1 LFTLNRPVMDYYLS
15 SESLHAFI
23 IKVPVYFFFLGFAIF
38 SVMAFRYNF
47 SLIPSLGLLCCFY
60 MLSQLGYKNWL
71 YFLSWLVIGLI
82 IYFVYGRRHSKL
94 APANT

>member
-1 LFTLNRPVMDYYLS
+1 MSEELRTTYFQIENTASFLHRFPDYCFL
-15 SESLHAFI
+15 
-23 IKVPVYFFFLGFAIF
+23 LGFGIF
-38 SVMAFRYNF
+38 TVMSVRYRF

-71 YFLSWLVIGLI
+71 YFGVWLIIGLI

-94 APANT
+94 ATH